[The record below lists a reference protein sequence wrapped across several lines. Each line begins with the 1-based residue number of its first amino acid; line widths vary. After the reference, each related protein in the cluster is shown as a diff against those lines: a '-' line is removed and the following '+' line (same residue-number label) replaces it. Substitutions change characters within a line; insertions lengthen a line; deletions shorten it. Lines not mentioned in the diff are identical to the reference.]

1 MATKDHFWLKTI
13 NRALYDLDETP
24 LFRPLNGFNLDEIA
38 NSIKETFGL
47 SKLKIDIFNTEWKE
61 VEEIEDG
68 FGEDIIYTPLQAIP
82 LMTPIYFLM
91 NKNDIE
97 KLTSFLISEK
107 QNVED
112 STSDIFKES
121 FYKYITL
128 ETLSILEEA
137 FAKNELS
144 LMLKEADSKPKEDCI
159 CYDIK
164 IHFGSKKSVWSR
176 LVLPKSFRD
185 EYEQKFK
192 NILPP
197 FPIEKTKDLDV
208 KISLRGGE
216 TQLSIKDYQNLNVG
230 DFVILDSITFDP
242 SHNKHIV
249 TMSLSGIDLFQAK
262 INEEQIKILD
272 FTHYSEVNEDMDDVE
287 NTHSNDIIEEAKEV
301 KEEPTSIENT
311 PITVT
316 IEIAKIKITLDKL
329 LKLQP
334 GNFLEIP
341 LNIES
346 GVNLVVNGK
355 KVGKAEL
362 VNIGEGTGIRILEF
376 LK

>member
-1 MATKDHFWLKTI
+1 
-13 NRALYDLDETP
+13 
-24 LFRPLNGFNLDEIA
+24 
-38 NSIKETFGL
+38 
-47 SKLKIDIFNTEWKE
+47 
-61 VEEIEDG
+61 
-68 FGEDIIYTPLQAIP
+68 
-82 LMTPIYFLM
+82 
-91 NKNDIE
+91 
-97 KLTSFLISEK
+97 
-107 QNVED
+107 
-112 STSDIFKES
+112 
-121 FYKYITL
+121 
-128 ETLSILEEA
+128 
-137 FAKNELS
+137 
-144 LMLKEADSKPKEDCI
+144 
-159 CYDIK
+159 
-164 IHFGSKKSVWSR
+164 
-176 LVLPKSFRD
+176 
-185 EYEQKFK
+185 
-192 NILPP
+192 
-197 FPIEKTKDLDV
+197 V

-230 DFVILDSITFDP
+230 DFVILGSVTFDP

-249 TMSLSGIDLFQAK
+249 TMSLSGVDLFQAK

-311 PITVT
+311 PITIT

-362 VNIGEGTGIRILEF
+362 VNIGEGSGIRILEF